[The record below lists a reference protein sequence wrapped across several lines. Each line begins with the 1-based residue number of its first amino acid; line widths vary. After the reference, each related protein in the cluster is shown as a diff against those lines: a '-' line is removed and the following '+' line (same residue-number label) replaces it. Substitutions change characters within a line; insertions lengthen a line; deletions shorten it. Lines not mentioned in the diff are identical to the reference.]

1 MGIRLVGIWRGDAW
15 TLWQLTGCHSLRIQA
30 VAAYI
35 NSFDYFIPGI
45 VVIVVVIVIVVV
57 TSLVATSYDEV
68 RGHRTDSNNS

>member
-1 MGIRLVGIWRGDAW
+1 M
-15 TLWQLTGCHSLRIQA
+15 RIQA